1 MNREAGEAMAND
13 KRDELI
19 EGLNEDLAN
28 EYTAIISYMLYSRL
42 VDGPLRLEL
51 SGFLETEIADE
62 LEHAKFLAHK
72 IVALGG
78 RPTTEPAPVELPGS
92 NREMLQAALRAEQDT
107 IERYTRRTQQAET
120 AGELGLKI
128 ELENLV
134 AEETR
139 HKEDLERI
147 LKGWRE

>member
-1 MNREAGEAMAND
+1 MAKD
-13 KRDELI
+13 GLKELL

-28 EYTAIISYMLYSRL
+28 EYMAIISYMLYSRL
-42 VDGPLRLEL
+42 ANGPSRPEL
-51 SGFLETEIADE
+51 STFLESEIADE

-72 IVALGG
+72 IIALGG
-78 RPTTEPAPVELPGS
+78 TPTTIPAKVTLTQD
-92 NREMLQAALRAEQDT
+92 NREMLQLSLQAEKDT
-107 IERYTRRTQQAET
+107 IARYTKRIAQAE
-120 AGELGLKI
+120 ALDDIGLKV

-147 LKGWRE
+147 LLGWR

>member
-1 MNREAGEAMAND
+1 MSTNA
-13 KRDELI
+13 KQELI
-19 EGLNEDLAN
+19 RGLNEDLAN
-28 EYTAIISYMLYSRL
+28 EYAAIISYMLYSRL
-42 VDGPLRLEL
+42 VNGPLRLEL
-51 SGFLETEIADE
+51 AGFMEGEIADE

-78 RPTTEPAPVELPGS
+78 MPTAEPAPVRLTQD
-92 NREMLQAALRAEQDT
+92 NREMVELALASERDT
-107 IERYTRRTQQAET
+107 IERYTQRTRQAEE

-139 HKEDLERI
+139 HREDLERI
-147 LKGWRE
+147 LMGWRG

>member
-1 MNREAGEAMAND
+1 MTDGRA
-13 KRDELI
+13 ELI

-42 VDGPLRLEL
+42 VNGPLRLEL
-51 SGFLETEIADE
+51 AAFLEGEIADE
-62 LEHAKFLAHK
+62 LEHAKFLSHK

-78 RPTTEPAPVELPGS
+78 TPTTQPAPVELAQD
-92 NREMLQAALRAEQDT
+92 NREMVELALKAEKETIGRYIRRAEQ
-107 IERYTRRTQQAET
+107 AEA

-128 ELENLV
+128 ELENLI

-147 LKGWRE
+147 LSGWRGS

>member
-1 MNREAGEAMAND
+1 MAKD
-13 KRDELI
+13 KKADLI
-19 EGLNEDLAN
+19 KGLNEDLAH
-28 EYTAIISYMLYSRL
+28 EYNAIISYMLFSRL
-42 VDGPLRLEL
+42 VTGPLRLEL
-51 SGFLETEIADE
+51 AGFLEGEIADE

-78 RPTTEPAPVELPGS
+78 TPATAPAPVELPAT
-92 NREMLQAALRAEQDT
+92 NREMLQAALQAETDT
-107 IERYTRRTQQAET
+107 IKRYTKRTQQAEA

-147 LKGWRE
+147 LDGWRG

>member
-1 MNREAGEAMAND
+1 MAKD
-13 KRDELI
+13 KKADLI
-19 EGLNEDLAN
+19 KGLNEDLAH
-28 EYTAIISYMLYSRL
+28 EYNAIISYMLFSRL
-42 VDGPLRLEL
+42 VTGPLRLEL
-51 SGFLETEIADE
+51 AGFLEGEIADE

-78 RPTTEPAPVELPGS
+78 TPATTPAPVELPGT
-92 NREMLQAALRAEQDT
+92 NREMLQAALQAETDT
-107 IERYTRRTQQAET
+107 IKRYTKRTQQAEA

-147 LKGWRE
+147 LNGWRD

>member
-1 MNREAGEAMAND
+1 MSTNA
-13 KRDELI
+13 KQELI
-19 EGLNEDLAN
+19 RGLNEDLAN
-28 EYTAIISYMLYSRL
+28 EYSAIISYMLYSRL
-42 VDGPLRLEL
+42 VNGPLRLEL
-51 SGFLETEIADE
+51 AGFMESEIADE

-78 RPTTEPAPVELPGS
+78 MPTTEPAPVRLTQD
-92 NREMLQAALRAEQDT
+92 NREMVELALASERDT
-107 IERYTRRTQQAET
+107 IERYTQRTRQAEE

-139 HKEDLERI
+139 HREDLERI
-147 LKGWRE
+147 LMGWRG

>member
-1 MNREAGEAMAND
+1 MASNTRE
-13 KRDELI
+13 ELI
-19 EGLNEDLAN
+19 RGLNEDLAN
-28 EYTAIISYMLYSRL
+28 EYTAIISYMLFSQM
-42 VDGPLRLEL
+42 VNGPMRVEL
-51 SGFLETEIADE
+51 SGFLEGEITDE

-78 RPTTEPAPVELPGS
+78 TPTSQPAPFDLPS
-92 NREMLQAALRAEQDT
+92 TNKEMLQLALQSEKDT
-107 IERYTRRTQQAET
+107 IQRYTRRTQQAEA

-139 HKEDLERI
+139 HKEDLERM
-147 LKGWRE
+147 LSGWRD

>member
-1 MNREAGEAMAND
+1 
-13 KRDELI
+13 
-19 EGLNEDLAN
+19 
-28 EYTAIISYMLYSRL
+28 
-42 VDGPLRLEL
+42 
-51 SGFLETEIADE
+51 
-62 LEHAKFLAHK
+62 
-72 IVALGG
+72 VALGG

>member
-1 MNREAGEAMAND
+1 MATET
-13 KRDELI
+13 RAELI
-19 EGLNEDLAN
+19 RGLNEDLAN
-28 EYTAIISYMLYSRL
+28 EYTAIISYMLFSRL
-42 VDGPLRLEL
+42 VTGPLRVEL
-51 SGFLETEIADE
+51 SGFLEAEIADE

-78 RPTTEPAPVELPGS
+78 EPVTQPAPFDLPS
-92 NREMLQAALRAEQDT
+92 TNRAMLQAALQSEKDT
-107 IERYTRRTQQAET
+107 IQRYTRRTQQAEA

-139 HKEDLERI
+139 HKEDLERM
-147 LKGWRE
+147 LQGWRE